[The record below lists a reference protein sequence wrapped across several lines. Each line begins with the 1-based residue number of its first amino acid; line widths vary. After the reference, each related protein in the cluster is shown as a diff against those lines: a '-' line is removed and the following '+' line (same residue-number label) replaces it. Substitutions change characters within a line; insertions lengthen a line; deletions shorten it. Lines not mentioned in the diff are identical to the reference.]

1 MYDVDILYEVK
12 NEKDKRVSS
21 TIPIR
26 IISAAAPSITVYGS
40 EELPADVA
48 DMKDLASADSPFIVA
63 DWYSFNSVP
72 RYIAFVGTA
81 DAIEVSNIELI
92 ERGPIS

>member
-40 EELPADVA
+40 EELPEDVA
-48 DMKDLASADSPFIVA
+48 DMQDLASADSPFIVA
-63 DWYSFNSVP
+63 DVYGFSSVM
-72 RYIAFVGTA
+72 RYIAFIGTA